1 MSLGL
6 DDFFGG
12 QPNEIASPIPP
23 RIRRAMHSIALKQF
37 GGLCLLVGGSTE
49 KQPLDGWCIDVLI
62 SHHSCLAVSMEAS
75 SRAKHA
81 SSTRLN

>member
-37 GGLCLLVGGSTE
+37 GGLCLLVGDQLRSSLLVSDVSISRHSILSRR
-49 KQPLDGWCIDVLI
+49 LDGSVLY
-62 SHHSCLAVSMEAS
+62 
-75 SRAKHA
+75 K
-81 SSTRLN
+81 

>member
-37 GGLCLLVGGSTE
+37 GGLRLLVGGSAET
-49 KQPLDGWCIDVLI
+49 QPLNYD
-62 SHHSCLAVSMEAS
+62 AS
-75 SRAKHA
+75 
-81 SSTRLN
+81 

>member
-37 GGLCLLVGGSTE
+37 GGLCLLGGLNE
-49 KQPLDGWCIDVLI
+49 KQLVCLMSRYLATPVSPLLSRRLDGRWK
-62 SHHSCLAVSMEAS
+62 MEAS
-75 SRAKHA
+75 FTS
-81 SSTRLN
+81 